1 MKVSKN
7 NKMTVY
13 KSHPLVSLTEVGLT
27 IRQLKIVDCYLAKI
41 HPTNPESANVQIRL
55 SELKK
60 CLGIENYTVGDLA
73 KDLFV
78 LENESVPIVYK
89 NKTTY
94 LKLFK
99 IAGYVYDEFGY
110 ILIELECSDEAMKY
124 MFNTQKIG
132 YIDYP
137 IEHISRIFSIKAY
150 RLFLKMRQ
158 NRFRKAWVW
167 SINVFAKIL
176 GCKPTVKDMRTCHER
191 VRQYLLK
198 SGITFTCVISKK
210 YDMVKI
216 SNFSLI
222 KLSKRESKGKTSK
235 RQIQKKQERKAINQ
249 FTKSIRYFV
258 KNGTIVNLS
267 AHEREFLDSMIKTN
281 TPPSTLLT
289 REDEDNDRYDG
300 FDPEREYRKWIRE
313 NNDQCD
319 ESNREWNNEKHFA
332 RKKRLGAFEY
342 KKWNLDDVK
351 KLINR
356 FSDDDEDI
364 TLEDIRNNT

>member
-235 RQIQKKQERKAINQ
+235 RQISKKKQERKAINQ

-281 TPPSTLLT
+281 TPPLNPL
-289 REDEDNDRYDG
+289 N
-300 FDPEREYRKWIRE
+300 
-313 NNDQCD
+313 
-319 ESNREWNNEKHFA
+319 
-332 RKKRLGAFEY
+332 KR
-342 KKWNLDDVK
+342 
-351 KLINR
+351 R
-356 FSDDDEDI
+356 
-364 TLEDIRNNT
+364 

>member
-13 KSHPLVSLTEVGLT
+13 KSHPLVSLTDSGLT

-41 HPTNPESANVQIRL
+41 HPTNPESACVEIRL

-60 CLGIENYTVGDLA
+60 CLGIENYTVEDLR
-73 KDLFV
+73 KDLLV
-78 LENESVPIVYK
+78 LESTIVPIVYK

-94 LKLFK
+94 LTLFER
-99 IAGYVYDEFGY
+99 AVPLRDEFGY
-110 ILIELECSDEAMKY
+110 KIALVCSDEAMKY

-158 NRFRKAWVW
+158 NSFRKMWVW

-176 GCKPTVKDMRTCHER
+176 GCNPTVRDMHKYHER
-191 VRQYLLK
+191 VHQCLLK
-198 SGITFTCVISKK
+198 SGITFTCKISKK
-210 YDMVKI
+210 YDRVEI

-235 RQIQKKQERKAINQ
+235 RQISKKQQERKAINQ

-267 AHEREFLDSMIKTN
+267 AHEREFLDSIIKTN
-281 TPPSTLLT
+281 TPPSTLLA
-289 REDEDNDRYDG
+289 RED
-300 FDPEREYRKWIRE
+300 
-313 NNDQCD
+313 NDQCD
-319 ESNREWNNEKHFA
+319 RFDPEREWNNEKHFA
-332 RKKRLGAFEY
+332 RKKKGLPTFEY
-342 KKWNLDDVK
+342 KRWNLDEVK

-356 FSDDDEDI
+356 FDDDDEDI
-364 TLEDIRNNT
+364 TLEDIRN